1 MNAQTVGRERTS
13 NISYYLY
20 TGIRE
25 YGSKQL
31 RSDMITGQKNVLE
44 RENKKILGART
55 QIR

>member
-31 RSDMITGQKNVLE
+31 RSDMITGQKTCW
-44 RENKKILGART
+44 REKTKKY
-55 QIR
+55 